1 MTPFQTIYEEALFRQ
16 GDETTLKTKLPMPK
30 SKEELLKQ
38 GDDVYLSIM
47 SRRIFRAGLKH
58 SMVDAKWP
66 AFEEVFLGFDI
77 RKVRMM
83 SDEALEKL
91 LQDKRIIRHWGKIK
105 SVRANA
111 QAINDLHNEYKSV
124 GEYLANWPPDRIVS
138 LWEDL
143 KNRFTQLGGNS
154 GPYFLRMSGKDTFLL
169 TPFVI
174 RALIK
179 WNAIEKEPTGKK
191 AKLHIQDIFNQWAEQ
206 AKRPLCQISMI
217 LALSI
222 D

>member
-16 GDETTLKTKLPMPK
+16 GDEKTLKSKLPLPK
-30 SKEELLKQ
+30 SKNDLLKQ
-38 GDDVYLSIM
+38 GDNVYLSIM

-58 SMVDAKWP
+58 SMVDDKWP
-66 AFEEVFLGFDI
+66 AFEEVFHGFDI
-77 RKVRMM
+77 NKVRMM
-83 SDEALEKL
+83 SDETLDKL

-105 SVRANA
+105 AVRANA
-111 QAINDLHNEYKSV
+111 QAIYELRQDYKSI
-124 GEYLANWPPDRIVS
+124 GEYLANWPPDKIVM
-138 LWEDL
+138 LWDDL
-143 KNRFTQLGGNS
+143 KQRFTQLGGNS

-169 TPFVI
+169 NPDVI
-174 RALIK
+174 RAMIK

-191 AKLHIQDIFNQWAEQ
+191 ARQQVQDIFNQWSEQ

>member
-16 GDETTLKTKLPMPK
+16 GDETTLKSKLPLPE
-30 SKEELLKQ
+30 SKQELLKQ
-38 GDDVYLSIM
+38 GDNVYLSIM

-58 SMVDAKWP
+58 SMVDAKWS
-66 AFEEVFLGFDI
+66 AFEDVFHKFDI
-77 RKVRMM
+77 NKVRMM

-91 LQDKRIIRHWGKIK
+91 LQDKRIIRHWNKIK
-105 SVRANA
+105 AVRANA
-111 QAINDLHNEYKSV
+111 QAMHELRQDYKSV
-124 GEYLANWPPDRIVS
+124 GEYLANWPSDNIVM
-138 LWEDL
+138 LWDDL
-143 KNRFTQLGGNS
+143 KQRFTQLGGNS

-169 TPFVI
+169 TPYVI
-174 RALIK
+174 RALIY

-191 AKLHIQDIFNQWAEQ
+191 AKQQVQDVFNQWSEQ

>member
-16 GDETTLKTKLPMPK
+16 GDETTLKSKLPLPK
-30 SKEELLKQ
+30 NKDDLLKQ
-38 GDDVYLSIM
+38 GDDFYLSIM

-58 SMVDAKWP
+58 SMVDSRWP
-66 AFEEVFLGFDI
+66 AFEEVFHDFNV
-77 RKVRMM
+77 RKISMM

-91 LQDKRIIRHWGKIK
+91 LRDRRIIRHWGKIK
-105 SVRANA
+105 AVRANA
-111 QAINDLHNEYKSV
+111 QAIIDLLKDHKSV
-124 GEYLANWPPDRIVS
+124 GEYLANWPPDKIVL
-138 LWEDL
+138 LWDDL
-143 KNRFTQLGGNS
+143 KDRFTQLGGNS

-169 TPFVI
+169 TPFVV

-179 WNAIEKEPTGKK
+179 WNAIDKEPSGKK
-191 AKLHIQDIFNQWAEQ
+191 AKLHVQEIFNQWSEQ

-217 LALSI
+217 LALST